1 MNTFY
6 EYISY
11 YIDFSE
17 IQAILLITSIF
28 IISYVI
34 SKVIMYFAD
43 KYYNQI
49 IEPAFEKYKKGEIL
63 TDKEKRIIEKYRV

>member
-6 EYISY
+6 EYMSY
-11 YIDFSE
+11 YMDFSE
-17 IQAILLITSIF
+17 IQAVLVVIIIF

-43 KYYNQI
+43 KYYNLI
-49 IEPAFEKYKKGEIL
+49 IEPTFEKYKKGKIL
-63 TDKEKRIIEKYRV
+63 TDKEKRIIEKYKA

>member
-6 EYISY
+6 EYMCY

-17 IQAILLITSIF
+17 IQAVLTFISIF
-28 IISYVI
+28 IISYFI

-43 KYYNQI
+43 KYYNLI
-49 IEPAFEKYKKGEIL
+49 IEPTFEKYKKGKIL
-63 TDKEKRIIEKYRV
+63 TDKEKRIIEKYKA

>member
-6 EYISY
+6 EYMSY

-17 IQAILLITSIF
+17 IQAVLVVIIIF

-43 KYYNQI
+43 KYYNLI
-49 IEPAFEKYKKGEIL
+49 IEPTFEKYKKGKIL
-63 TDKEKRIIEKYRV
+63 TDKEKRIIEKYKA